1 MSSCEECPF
10 NTYAAQLR
18 GQRDFYAC
26 PAADSP
32 AIRFSPNYVWKS
44 IVNTNPLPSRCTQ
57 LTVGAHQCTPC
68 PADTPYTWSTAS
80 TSVAACKKCPEG
92 MFFDAVKR
100 VCGPCRQRC
109 NYPEEY
115 ETQECTEY
123 QNRACAVCDMKN
135 CDPVLEKVETEKGCD
150 FLGNPCVRCTNKP
163 LENSHYTL
171 GALGPNT
178 CAWACDE
185 GYFSRFVLHL
195 WIHVQTCV
203 ETFAYACLI
212 ICSWSRIGESVCEK
226 CTEFNATSCPAGF
239 VFIECSSWLYRDAA
253 CDTECNAM
261 EHGKP
266 VENSEWVLT
275 TIDEKWNIVKNEG
288 HGSGPNVACMWDCVK
303 GYKKQILNAG
313 YDETGVNLVIC
324 VPDVELE

>member
-1 MSSCEECPF
+1 
-10 NTYAAQLR
+10 
-18 GQRDFYAC
+18 
-26 PAADSP
+26 
-32 AIRFSPNYVWKS
+32 
-44 IVNTNPLPSRCTQ
+44 
-57 LTVGAHQCTPC
+57 
-68 PADTPYTWSTAS
+68 
-80 TSVAACKKCPEG
+80 
-92 MFFDAVKR
+92 
-100 VCGPCRQRC
+100 
-109 NYPEEY
+109 
-115 ETQECTEY
+115 
-123 QNRACAVCDMKN
+123 MKM

-185 GYFSRFVLHL
+185 GYFSRV
-195 WIHVQTCV
+195 
-203 ETFAYACLI
+203 
-212 ICSWSRIGESVCEK
+212 GESVCEK

-275 TIDEKWNIVKNEG
+275 TIDENWKIVKNKG
-288 HGSGPNVACMWDCVK
+288 QSDGPNVACMWDCVK
-303 GYKKQILNAG
+303 GYKKQVLNAG
-313 YDETGVNLVIC
+313 YDETGVNIVIC